1 MAQRKLSSISLPFH
15 PMYAF
20 GRYLSWAEMMRMAFG
35 ELFAEF
41 KARPEVKLD
50 QLGSPEVNKLL
61 MYYSYWLAG
70 FYVVIEGYKSLGLPD
85 KSIDALLDSQ
95 NVAILKKYRHGVY
108 HFQGQFLDQRFTG
121 LWDEVH
127 VIMPWLGELRT
138 AAWSFHQK
146 WMATHNYDG
155 TPKF

>member
-1 MAQRKLSSISLPFH
+1 MPTSERASRHPELSSISLPFH

-70 FYVVIEGYKSLGLPD
+70 F
-85 KSIDALLDSQ
+85 
-95 NVAILKKYRHGVY
+95 
-108 HFQGQFLDQRFTG
+108 
-121 LWDEVH
+121 
-127 VIMPWLGELRT
+127 
-138 AAWSFHQK
+138 
-146 WMATHNYDG
+146 
-155 TPKF
+155 